1 MESKIAELEQSLS
14 GATIT
19 LFNFNPILDGFV
31 DNPAQFGFTNVTDIW
46 SDNVLAVCP
55 DAFLGED
62 GSVESCD
69 VDVPDP
75 DEYIFWDII
84 HPTEAAH
91 QFIANEALDTLEI
104 EYSIEVHPGIT
115 VNSTEDLNTS
125 ETGDTVEFTVVLDSQ
140 PTADVTIAISS
151 SDETEGTVDTDSL
164 TFTSENWDEPQTVT
178 VTGVTDNEIDG
189 NIDYTIELAA
199 AESEDDNYN
208 GIDPDDVEISN
219 IDDGDIVP
227 GLNLEGTNDND
238 ILNGDL
244 GNDRLS
250 GLGGNDTLN
259 GNNGNDSLLGGKD
272 DDRLN
277 GGDGDDVLNG
287 GLGNDF
293 ILGGDGNDLLIG
305 RPGFDHLLGGNGNDI
320 IEGGTGRDRLNGGSG
335 NDILTG
341 GASIDRFIFAT
352 NAEFT
357 AEDLGIDRITDFVPG
372 QDLILLDQRT
382 FTALTSIETEF
393 EEVSSNQ
400 EAATANALIV
410 YNTGNGN
417 LFYNQNGSE
426 AGFGSGGRF
435 ARLLNEASV
444 SADDF
449 LLRA

>member
-1 MESKIAELEQSLS
+1 
-14 GATIT
+14 
-19 LFNFNPILDGFV
+19 
-31 DNPAQFGFTNVTDIW
+31 
-46 SDNVLAVCP
+46 
-55 DAFLGED
+55 
-62 GSVESCD
+62 
-69 VDVPDP
+69 
-75 DEYIFWDII
+75 
-84 HPTEAAH
+84 
-91 QFIANEALDTLEI
+91 
-104 EYSIEVHPGIT
+104 
-115 VNSTEDLNTS
+115 
-125 ETGDTVEFTVVLDSQ
+125 DTVEFTVVLDSR

-208 GIDPDDVEISN
+208 GIVPDDVEISN
-219 IDDGDIVP
+219 IDDGGIVP

-238 ILNGDL
+238 ILNGDS
-244 GNDRLS
+244 GNDTLS
-250 GLGGNDTLN
+250 GVRGNDTLN
-259 GNNGNDSLLGGKD
+259 GNNGNDNLSGGGN

-277 GGDGDDVLNG
+277 AGNGDDDLNG
-287 GLGNDF
+287 GLGNDLL
-293 ILGGDGNDLLIG
+293 LGGDGNDLLIG
-305 RPGFDHLLGGNGNDI
+305 RPGFDRILGGSGNDI
-320 IEGGTGRDRLNGGSG
+320 IEGGIGRDRLNGGSG

-352 NAEFT
+352 TAEFT
-357 AEDLGIDRITDFVPG
+357 PEDLGIDRITDFVPG
-372 QDLILLDQRT
+372 QDLILLDQTT
-382 FTALTSIETEF
+382 FSELTSIETEF

-410 YNTGNGN
+410 YNTDNGN

-449 LLRA
+449 LIRA